1 MSGGP
6 YRIEVTPRARRDI
19 RALRGAVRQRIVDAI
34 DGLKDEPRPHG
45 VEKIRGMPD
54 AWRLRVGSLRICY
67 QVFDREVRV
76 SIVRIGDR
84 KEIYRLLQRA
94 LRSRG

>member
-1 MSGGP
+1 
-6 YRIEVTPRARRDI
+6 
-19 RALRGAVRQRIVDAI
+19 
-34 DGLKDEPRPHG
+34 
-45 VEKIRGMPD
+45 MPD

-84 KEIYRLLQRA
+84 KEIHRLLQRA
-94 LRSRG
+94 LRARG

>member
-19 RALRGAVRQRIVDAI
+19 RALRGVVRQRIVDAI

-45 VEKIRGMPD
+45 V
-54 AWRLRVGSLRICY
+54 
-67 QVFDREVRV
+67 
-76 SIVRIGDR
+76 
-84 KEIYRLLQRA
+84 
-94 LRSRG
+94 